1 MKLNEVLTKSIQFF
15 KDKKIETARLDAEI
29 LISHALKI
37 PRIQLYVKYDQPLDE
52 NEITV
57 CREFVRRRSLG
68 EPVAYITEEK
78 GFYGL
83 NFKVKSGV
91 LIPRPETELI
101 IDEVLADH
109 KKKSAALTTTDIV
122 RILDLGSGTGCIGL
136 SILKN
141 IPQSELITIEKSS
154 AAFEILTENIKSL
167 ELTDRVKAIHNDV
180 IKIDVTQFSQF
191 DYIVSNPPYIDQ
203 NDKGTELFVKKFEPH
218 EALFSPDQGLSDIK
232 SWAAYYSH
240 LVKPNGLVLFE
251 IGYQQGSVAKA
262 YFENLQK
269 FKSVDVIKDL
279 SGLDRIIKARA

>member
-37 PRIQLYVKYDQPLDE
+37 PRIQLYVKYDQPLGE
-52 NEITV
+52 NEITT

-83 NFKVKSGV
+83 NFKIRSGV

-109 KKKSAALTTTDIV
+109 KKKSTTGIV
-122 RILDLGSGTGCIGL
+122 RVLDLGSGTGCIGL

-141 IPQSELITIEKSS
+141 IPNSELVTIERSQT
-154 AAFEILTENIKSL
+154 AFEVLTENIKSL
-167 ELTDRVKAIHNDV
+167 ELNDRVKAIHSDV
-180 IKIDVTQFSQF
+180 LKVDVTPFSQF
-191 DYIVSNPPYIDQ
+191 DYVVSNPPYIDQ
-203 NDKGTELFVKKFEPH
+203 KDKETEQFVKKFEPH

-232 SWAAYYSH
+232 SWATRYSH
-240 LVKPNGLVLFE
+240 LVKPNGLMLFE
-251 IGYQQGSVAKA
+251 IGYQQGSAVKV
-262 YFENLQK
+262 YFESLQK

>member
-52 NEITV
+52 NEITA
-57 CREFVRRRSLG
+57 CRELVRRRSLG

-83 NFKVKSGV
+83 NFKVRSGV

-109 KKKSAALTTTDIV
+109 KKKSATDTV
-122 RILDLGSGTGCIGL
+122 RVLDLGSGTGCIGL
-136 SILKN
+136 SIIKN
-141 IPQSELITIEKSS
+141 IANSELVTIERSPT
-154 AAFEILTENIKSL
+154 AFEILSENIKSL
-167 ELTDRVKAIHNDV
+167 ELTDKVQAVHSDVLKADI
-180 IKIDVTQFSQF
+180 TSFSQF

-203 NDKGTELFVKKFEPH
+203 NDKETEQFVKKYEPH

-232 SWAAYYSH
+232 SWARHYSH
-240 LVKPNGLVLFE
+240 LVKPNGLILFE
-251 IGYQQGSVAKA
+251 MGYQQGSVVKI

>member
-29 LISHALKI
+29 LVSHALKI

-52 NEITV
+52 NEITA

-83 NFKVKSGV
+83 NFKVRSGV

-109 KKKSAALTTTDIV
+109 KKKSTTDTV
-122 RILDLGSGTGCIGL
+122 RMLDLGSGTGCIGL

-141 IPQSELITIEKSS
+141 IPNSELVTIERSQT
-154 AAFEILTENIKSL
+154 AFEVLTENIKSL
-167 ELTDRVKAIHNDV
+167 ELNDRVKAIHSDV
-180 IKIDVTQFSQF
+180 LKMDVTPFSQF
-191 DYIVSNPPYIDQ
+191 DYVVSNPPYIDQ
-203 NDKGTELFVKKFEPH
+203 HDKETEQFVKKFEPH

-232 SWAAYYSH
+232 SWATHYSH
-240 LVKPNGLVLFE
+240 LVKPSGLMLFE
-251 IGYQQGSVAKA
+251 IGYQQGSAVKV
-262 YFENLQK
+262 YFESLQK

>member
-15 KDKKIETARLDAEI
+15 KDKKIESARLDAEI

-37 PRIQLYVKYDQPLDE
+37 PRIQLYVKYDQPLAE
-52 NEITV
+52 NEITA
-57 CREFVRRRSLG
+57 CRELIKRRSLG

-83 NFKVKSGV
+83 NFKVRSGV

-109 KKKSAALTTTDIV
+109 KKKLATQSATETI

-141 IPQSELITIEKSS
+141 IPNSELVTIEKSS
-154 AAFEILTENIKSL
+154 VAFEILNENIKFL

-180 IKIDVTQFSQF
+180 LKIDVNQFAEF
-191 DYIVSNPPYIDQ
+191 DYVVSNPPYIDQ
-203 NDKGTELFVKKFEPH
+203 NDKETEHFVKKFEPH

-232 SWAAYYSH
+232 SWAAHYSH
-240 LVKPNGLVLFE
+240 LVKVDGLVLFE
-251 IGYQQGSVAKA
+251 MGYQQGSVLKA
-262 YFENLQK
+262 YFENLKK
-269 FKSVDVIKDL
+269 FKTVDVIKDL
-279 SGLDRIIKARA
+279 SGLDRIVKARA

>member
-52 NEITV
+52 NEMTA

-109 KKKSAALTTTDIV
+109 KKQSPNEKV

-141 IPQSELITIEKSS
+141 IPQSELVTIERSP

-167 ELTDRVKAIHNDV
+167 ELNDRVKAIHGDV
-180 IKIDVTQFSQF
+180 LKVDIAPFAQF

-203 NDKGTELFVKKFEPH
+203 ADKETEQFVKKFEPH

-232 SWAAYYSH
+232 SWATRYCH
-240 LVKPNGLVLFE
+240 LVKPNGLILFE
-251 IGYQQGSVAKA
+251 MGYQQGSVAKA
-262 YFENLQK
+262 HFESLQK